1 MSNTPKANPTT
12 ASPRYLLA
20 EFLDARLSR
29 PGSLETFLDRV
40 AKALGRNEAT
50 YRNFVWFV
58 RAGKK
63 PIPEE
68 AEEAWGRALGLLPDT
83 PEWGEYARLV
93 AASRAWGKA
102 NGREYVAGLE
112 TRVTALQLENAAQ
125 ADRIRALTDRIAA
138 LEAEELDSGD
148 PRF

>member
-83 PEWGEYARLV
+83 PEWGEFARLV
-93 AASRAWGKA
+93 AASIVDEDDKRVFSQSDVKA
-102 NGREYVAGLE
+102 LGEKSA
-112 TRVTALQLENAAQ
+112 
-125 ADRIRALTDRIAA
+125 AA
-138 LEAEELDSGD
+138 LDRVMAVAMRLSGLTEEDAEELEGN
-148 PRF
+148 